1 MNMVPEISVIL
12 PVYKAEQYL
21 PQCIESLLMQ
31 AFVDFELL
39 LIDDG
44 SPDRCGEICDR
55 YALGDKRVRV
65 FYQQNK
71 GVSAARNLGLQY
83 AEGRYIAFVDSDD
96 WVSPDYLLHLY
107 EALPSEGV
115 GLVMG
120 GALKCGADSSIIGK
134 IQLPDKLL
142 EGNPVEGFAE
152 YGLDRFGFSCSKL
165 YNAELIHKNNLSF
178 DCNVH
183 CMEDLIFMIDYILLS
198 DYIRLCNFMD
208 YNYRIAYSAETLS
221 SRMNTYS
228 DEYNIFSAYRSRM
241 ERFEDVCCLS
251 DELTRYL
258 RHSVSLVFQ
267 RVLLSLHTNGYP
279 FRQRVACLDDLLSRE
294 KEWIEERFMPDY
306 KADCIAKYL
315 LCHMG
320 GGFFDCWISLLRFLR
335 FKKSFGMH

>member
-1 MNMVPEISVIL
+1 
-12 PVYKAEQYL
+12 
-21 PQCIESLLMQ
+21 
-31 AFVDFELL
+31 
-39 LIDDG
+39 
-44 SPDRCGEICDR
+44 
-55 YALGDKRVRV
+55 
-65 FYQQNK
+65 
-71 GVSAARNLGLQY
+71 
-83 AEGRYIAFVDSDD
+83 
-96 WVSPDYLLHLY
+96 
-107 EALPSEGV
+107 
-115 GLVMG
+115 
-120 GALKCGADSSIIGK
+120 
-134 IQLPDKLL
+134 
-142 EGNPVEGFAE
+142 
-152 YGLDRFGFSCSKL
+152 
-165 YNAELIHKNNLSF
+165 
-178 DCNVH
+178 
-183 CMEDLIFMIDYILLS
+183 MEDLIFMIDYILLS

-221 SRMNTYS
+221 SRMNIYS

-251 DELTRYL
+251 DELTCYL

-279 FRQRVACLDDLLSRE
+279 FRQRVACLDDLLSKE